1 MGNLLLRLPTP
12 IVVWGSFFVAGIFVY
27 LAAAFA
33 RPASIERKALVKCFV
48 AGDWSHKSAVTDLIA
63 YVIGKITG
71 LLQAGLM
78 PIITLSIAGVFT
90 GGIHYFFPAEHFFHA
105 NILIFLCCAL
115 ILIFFS
121 DFSGWLSHVAQ
132 HYVPVLWE
140 LHKVHHSALFLNP
153 LTARRGHTFGIL
165 FDDVAHACIMGP
177 PTGLLIVIFNLNPV
191 EITLLGAFANKFFFM
206 ITLEALQHSH
216 YPINF
221 GFFDRIF
228 ISPHMHQIHHSSRPE
243 HWDKNFGYIF
253 SLWDWLFKTAY
264 RPKRGEVIVY
274 GIGEGETAAYQ
285 GFYGVY
291 VLPMIGMWRVIT
303 RKTPNAT
310 GRPKHDRRYSPAG
323 ILWRDPAAAP
333 MGAIE

>member
-90 GGIHYFFPAEHFFHA
+90 GGIHYFFPTEHFFHA

-132 HYVPVLWE
+132 HYVPVLW
-140 LHKVHHSALFLNP
+140 SS
-153 LTARRGHTFGIL
+153 T
-165 FDDVAHACIMGP
+165 
-177 PTGLLIVIFNLNPV
+177 
-191 EITLLGAFANKFFFM
+191 KFIIPRFF
-206 ITLEALQHSH
+206 
-216 YPINF
+216 
-221 GFFDRIF
+221 
-228 ISPHMHQIHHSSRPE
+228 
-243 HWDKNFGYIF
+243 
-253 SLWDWLFKTAY
+253 
-264 RPKRGEVIVY
+264 
-274 GIGEGETAAYQ
+274 
-285 GFYGVY
+285 
-291 VLPMIGMWRVIT
+291 
-303 RKTPNAT
+303 
-310 GRPKHDRRYSPAG
+310 
-323 ILWRDPAAAP
+323 
-333 MGAIE
+333 